1 MLAIAAVAVAVLAS
15 CGKGNKDEAGGSACL
30 AKARAALAAGDFAG
44 ARNEIDSLRT
54 DWPLAFNA
62 REEGIL
68 LLDSIEMANA
78 KADLD
83 SEASR
88 IAAKAFDVDSLNFVK
103 EEAAQ
108 KIKFYEKK
116 LEHDKANFKKH

>member
-1 MLAIAAVAVAVLAS
+1 MLVIAAMAVAMLAS

-30 AKARAALAAGDFAG
+30 AKARAALTAGNFEAAKA
-44 ARNEIDSLRT
+44 AIDSLRT

-83 SEASR
+83 SATSR

-103 EEAAQ
+103 EEAEQ